1 MALMAGP
8 ESAWSGSMQEGRP
21 TRPGRRRITR
31 RTWLVAG
38 VLFAV
43 LAATLASLF
52 TRLTPHVRDLAVKA
66 LNERF
71 DSETEIATL
80 QVALFPE
87 PEVSGTGL
95 VVRYKGRRDVAPL
108 ITVQSFSASASI
120 PGLIFKRLHLKTID
134 LEGLEIR
141 VPPGGLKGA
150 GGSPASDGGSTDDG
164 RKDEA
169 RKDGARRDGDAK
181 AAAAPAPGGAASV
194 PAPAAAPAAADA
206 PAPKSVSSTKS
217 PIVIDT
223 IRSRASRLQI
233 DTDKPGK
240 LPRVFE
246 IHDLVLNDFGF
257 DRAATF
263 EARLSNPK
271 PEGEIRVKGTFGPWN
286 TADPR
291 MTPLGADY
299 EFANANLDTIKGIG
313 GVLSSKGRF
322 HGVLERIRVEGTTDT
337 PDFQVDIA
345 GQPVRLQTRFAA
357 VVDGTNGDTWLE
369 PVDATLLSSSRIVAR
384 GEVVRSEDVKGRRVH
399 LQVTIDDAKIED
411 ILRLAIKSKKTPL
424 TGQMKLETTFLL
436 PAGEADVPQRLELDG
451 AFSIAQARFTS
462 FNVQQRIDTLSR
474 RGRGRTDDTGPSV
487 VSRLSG
493 RFVMKDGRIRL
504 RNLTFAVPGSVVQLA
519 GTFDLKSEQLD
530 FTGHL
535 LLDAS
540 LSETVT
546 GFKSVLVRI
555 AQPFFRRPGG
565 GTKLPIRVS
574 GTPDKP
580 AFGLDVK
587 RALMPGD

>member
-1 MALMAGP
+1 
-8 ESAWSGSMQEGRP
+8 MQESRP
-21 TRPGRRRITR
+21 SRPIRRRVTR
-31 RTWLVAG
+31 RGWLAIA

-52 TRLTPHVRDLAVKA
+52 TRITPHVRDLAVKA

-80 QVALFPE
+80 QVSVFPE
-87 PEVSGTGL
+87 PEVRGTGL

-108 ITVQSFSASASI
+108 ISIKSFSASSSI

-141 VPPGGLKGA
+141 VPPGGLKG
-150 GGSPASDGGSTDDG
+150 GIDGPEDD
-164 RKDEA
+164 DDPDDDA
-169 RKDGARRDGDAK
+169 RDRRRDGPG
-181 AAAAPAPGGAASV
+181 AAAPERTASG
-194 PAPAAAPAAADA
+194 PPPPAAPPAAGDPGA
-206 PAPKSVSSTKS
+206 KTVSSTKS

-223 IRSRASRLQI
+223 IRSRSARLQI

-240 LPRVFE
+240 LPRIFD
-246 IHDLVLNDFGF
+246 IHDLVMTDFGF
-257 DRAATF
+257 DRAAAF

-271 PEGEIRVKGTFGPWN
+271 PKGEIHVKGTFGPWN

-299 EFANANLDTIKGIG
+299 EFANADLDTIKGIG
-313 GVLSSKGRF
+313 GILTSTGRF

-369 PVDATLLSSSRIVAR
+369 PVDVTLLSSSHIVAR
-384 GEVVRSEDVKGRRVH
+384 GEVVRSQDVKGRKVY

-411 ILRLAIKSKKTPL
+411 ILRLAIKSRKPPL

-436 PAGEADVPQRLELDG
+436 PAGEEDVPQRLELDG

-474 RGRGRTDDTGPSV
+474 RGRGKTDDTGPSV
-487 VSRLSG
+487 VSQLSG
-493 RFVMKDGRIRL
+493 RFTMKDGRIRL
-504 RNLTFAVPGSVVQLA
+504 RNLTFAVPGSAVQLA
-519 GTFDLKSEQLD
+519 GSFDLASEQLD

-540 LSETVT
+540 LAETVT
-546 GFKSVLVRI
+546 GFKSALARL

-574 GTPDKP
+574 GTPEKP
-580 AFGLDVK
+580 SFGLDVK
-587 RALMPGD
+587 RALTPGN

>member
-1 MALMAGP
+1 
-8 ESAWSGSMQEGRP
+8 MQESRP
-21 TRPGRRRITR
+21 SRPGRRRVTR
-31 RTWLVAG
+31 RAWLAIG
-38 VLFAV
+38 VLFAI

-52 TRLTPHVRDLAVKA
+52 TRLTPHVRDLAITA

-80 QVALFPE
+80 QVALFPQ
-87 PEVSGTGL
+87 PAVSGTGL

-108 ITVQSFSASASI
+108 ISIKSFAATATI
-120 PGLIFKRLHLKTID
+120 PGLMFERLRLKTID

-150 GGSPASDGGSTDDG
+150 GLSPTKGGERQAEGSPKTF
-164 RKDEA
+164 
-169 RKDGARRDGDAK
+169 
-181 AAAAPAPGGAASV
+181 
-194 PAPAAAPAAADA
+194 
-206 PAPKSVSSTKS
+206 SSTKS
-217 PIVIDT
+217 PIVIDA
-223 IRSRASRLQI
+223 IRSRAARLQI
-233 DTDKPGK
+233 DTDDPDK
-240 LPRVFE
+240 LPRVFD
-246 IHDLVLNDFGF
+246 IHDLLMTDFSF
-257 DRAATF
+257 DRAAAF
-263 EARLSNPK
+263 EARLSNPTPK
-271 PEGEIRVKGTFGPWN
+271 GEIRAKGTFGPWN

-299 EFANANLDTIKGIG
+299 AFDRADLDTIKGIG
-313 GVLSSKGRF
+313 GILSSKGRF

-337 PDFQVDIA
+337 PDFHVDIA

-357 VVDGTNGDTWLE
+357 VVDGTNGNTWLE
-369 PVDATLLSSSRIVAR
+369 PVDVTLLSSSHIVAR
-384 GEVVRSEDVKGRRVH
+384 GEVVRSEDVKGRKVY
-399 LQVTIDDAKIED
+399 LQVTVDDAKIED
-411 ILRLAIKSKKTPL
+411 VLRLAIKGRSMPL
-424 TGQMKLETTFLL
+424 TGQMKLQTTFLL
-436 PAGEADVPQRLELDG
+436 PAGEADVPERLALDG
-451 AFSIAQARFTS
+451 AFSIAQARFTN
-462 FNVQQRIDTLSR
+462 FDVQKRIDTLSR

-504 RNLTFAVPGSVVQLA
+504 SKLTFAVPGSAVQLA
-519 GTFDLKSEQLD
+519 GSFDLKSEQLD

-540 LSETVT
+540 LSDTMT
-546 GFKSVLVRI
+546 GFKSVVVRV

-580 AFGLDVK
+580 SFGLDVR
-587 RALMPGD
+587 RALSPGD